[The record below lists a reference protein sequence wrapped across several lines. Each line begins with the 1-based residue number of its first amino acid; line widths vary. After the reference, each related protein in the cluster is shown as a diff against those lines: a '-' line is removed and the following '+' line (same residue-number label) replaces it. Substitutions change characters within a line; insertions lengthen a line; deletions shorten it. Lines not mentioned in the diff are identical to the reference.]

1 MTDQYESAYTG
12 AQIDAAIDKALNLNV
27 KNGDA
32 VGAVKEGV
40 DTSATAGCAHA
51 EGYRTQALTK
61 NAHAEGDSCI
71 ASGAV
76 SHAEGASCI
85 ASGDVSHAEGASCIA
100 SGDVSHAEGA
110 SCIASHQAQH
120 VEGMFNLPD
129 GDYENGTTQATPGL
143 LHIAGNGTSENNRS
157 NAHTLDLDGTAWF
170 AGNVYVG
177 STSGKNRDEG
187 SKKLA
192 TEEYVDSHG
201 GVKIKQYTG
210 TLLAS
215 GWAVDSSGYPS
226 QTIAIDGLI
235 AEYEVD
241 PQWDI
246 SLTGTDYDA
255 DRAILN
261 DFTLIYNFTTGT
273 GTLTAQCLGAA
284 PTVNIPVKVV
294 TFT

>member
-100 SGDVSHAEGA
+100 S
-110 SCIASHQAQH
+110 HQAQH

-143 LHIAGNGTSENNRS
+143 LHIAGNGTRS
-157 NAHTLDLDGTAWF
+157 IWTAQRGLQAMSMLDRRAEKIVMKGL
-170 AGNVYVG
+170 
-177 STSGKNRDEG
+177 KN
-187 SKKLA
+187 
-192 TEEYVDSHG
+192 
-201 GVKIKQYTG
+201 
-210 TLLAS
+210 LL
-215 GWAVDSSGYPS
+215 
-226 QTIAIDGLI
+226 L
-235 AEYEVD
+235 
-241 PQWDI
+241 
-246 SLTGTDYDA
+246 
-255 DRAILN
+255 RN
-261 DFTLIYNFTTGT
+261 TLI
-273 GTLTAQCLGAA
+273 LMA
-284 PTVNIPVKVV
+284 V
-294 TFT
+294 